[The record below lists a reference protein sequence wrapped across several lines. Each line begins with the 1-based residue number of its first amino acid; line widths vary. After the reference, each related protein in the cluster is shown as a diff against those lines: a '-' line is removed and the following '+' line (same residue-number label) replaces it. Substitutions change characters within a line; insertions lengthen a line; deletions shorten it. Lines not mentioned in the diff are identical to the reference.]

1 MKFNNLLKSLVLFL
15 VVTILFVA
23 CEEEQKQM
31 PPTQV
36 TVVSVLQQDVP
47 LTNEFIGQTY
57 GIFDIPIRARV
68 QGFLEGIHFD
78 EGTRVKKGDHLYT
91 IDEQPYKAQ
100 VAARLSEIAEAKTVL
115 VKAENDLNRYKPL
128 AEANAVSQSDLDNAV
143 AQYEAAKAQ
152 VAAAEANYELA
163 QIELGYCK
171 LYSPING
178 IIGKTKA
185 KVGEFVGQNPN
196 PVILNTVSDVSSVN
210 VEFFLPEAQYLTLA
224 RSFMD
229 EIEVGDSPTEEEGKY
244 LELILADG
252 SVFDHK
258 GDVIFVDREV
268 NPSTGSLLVQAR
280 FPNPKSLIRPGQYG
294 RVRAHLRDVKG
305 ALLVPQACVSEL
317 QGQYSVYTVSD
328 SSTIQSVTV
337 KTGPKYKDYWIIEE
351 GITAADKVVL
361 DGIQKVGNGMKVVA
375 NEVEYTSKFEQNQ
388 NQ

>member
-1 MKFNNLLKSLVLFL
+1 MKITNLLKSLALLLIVA
-15 VVTILFVA
+15 ILFVA
-23 CEEEQKQM
+23 CKDEQKQM

-47 LTNEFIGQTY
+47 LTHEFIGQTY

-68 QGFLEGIHFD
+68 QGFLEGIHFQ

-100 VAARLSEIAEAKTVL
+100 VAARLSEIAEAKTAL

-178 IIGKTKA
+178 IIGKTNA

-210 VEFFLPEAQYLTLA
+210 VEFFLPEAQYLVLA

-229 EIEVGDSPTEEEGKY
+229 ELEVGDSPTEEDGKY

-252 SVFDHK
+252 SVFEHK

-268 NPSTGSLLVQAR
+268 NPSTGSLLIQAR
-280 FPNPKSLIRPGQYG
+280 FPNPKSLIRPGQYA
-294 RVRAHLRDVKG
+294 RVRAHINDIKG
-305 ALLVPQACVSEL
+305 ALLVPQSCVSEL
-317 QGQYSVYTVSD
+317 QGQYSVFTISD
-328 SSTIQSVTV
+328 SSTIKSVQITP
-337 KTGPKYKDYWIIEE
+337 GPKYNDYWVIDD
-351 GITAADKVVL
+351 GLKSTDKVVL
-361 DGIQKVGNGMKVVA
+361 EGIQKVGNGMKVVA
-375 NEVEYTSKFEQNQ
+375 KEVDYTSKVEQNKKQ
-388 NQ
+388 